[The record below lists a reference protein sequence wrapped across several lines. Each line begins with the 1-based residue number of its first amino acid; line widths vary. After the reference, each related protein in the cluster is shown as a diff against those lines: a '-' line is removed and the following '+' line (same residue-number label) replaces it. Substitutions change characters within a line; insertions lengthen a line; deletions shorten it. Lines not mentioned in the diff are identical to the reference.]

1 MFDDATECDDLET
14 RATALLAHA
23 ERAEPRH
30 LVAGRRVTL
39 RLWDYPAFGERRTWT
54 VFDATAASELALVTQ
69 VTWYRRVDIAVQN
82 DPVAQLHWQFGRE
95 PTVEVEDGTLPPAAL
110 QRQLIALARLQ
121 LPARTVAELVGLD
134 SAGAGV
140 PAVDPQWWCERP
152 DEWRELSDWFAETR
166 EMLVEALC
174 PV

>member
-1 MFDDATECDDLET
+1 MLDDVTEFDDLVKQ
-14 RATALLAHA
+14 ATALLAHA

-30 LVAGRRVTL
+30 LVAGNRVAL

-54 VFDATAASELALVTQ
+54 VFESAAAGELPIVRQ

-82 DPVAQLHWQFGRE
+82 DAVAQLHWHFDRE
-95 PTVEVEDGTLPPAAL
+95 PTIEVEDGTLPPAL
-110 QRQLIALARLQ
+110 LRQQLIALSRLR
-121 LPARTVAELVGLD
+121 LPAQTVEELVGLD
-134 SAGAGV
+134 SAGATV

-152 DEWRELSDWFAETR
+152 DEWRELGEWFARTR
-166 EMLVEALC
+166 EMLVDALC